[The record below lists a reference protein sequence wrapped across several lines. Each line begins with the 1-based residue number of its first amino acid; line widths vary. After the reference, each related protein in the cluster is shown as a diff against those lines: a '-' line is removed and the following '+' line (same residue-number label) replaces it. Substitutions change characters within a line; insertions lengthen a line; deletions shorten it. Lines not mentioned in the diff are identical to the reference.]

1 MLSKEK
7 NDVLTQVGADTPTGK
22 VMRQYW
28 IPAALS
34 EELSGDKCIAHV
46 HLLEE
51 ELVLFRRRREYDNNQ
66 IIPVLY

>member
-7 NDVLTQVGADTPTGK
+7 NDTLTQVGADTPTGK

-34 EELSGDKCIAHV
+34 EELDGDRPIV
-46 HLLEE
+46 PVTLMGEL
-51 ELVLFRRRREYDNNQ
+51 LVLFRN
-66 IIPVLY
+66 

>member
-7 NDVLTQVGADTPTGK
+7 NDVLTQAGADTPTGK

-34 EELSGDKCIAHV
+34 EELSGDKRIGLCISWGKTGSV
-46 HLLEE
+46 S
-51 ELVLFRRRREYDNNQ
+51 Q
-66 IIPVLY
+66 